1 MYQKFSSF
9 GRTWSRYHLTWS
21 SCSGVARAAMS
32 VSVSM
37 PFASSLA
44 PVRLYRYIVL
54 HALRNSG
61 AWKCV
66 R

>member
-1 MYQKFSSF
+1 MASA
-9 GRTWSRYHLTWS
+9 
-21 SCSGVARAAMS
+21 VMS

-37 PFASSLA
+37 PLDSSLA

-54 HALRNSG
+54 HARRNSG